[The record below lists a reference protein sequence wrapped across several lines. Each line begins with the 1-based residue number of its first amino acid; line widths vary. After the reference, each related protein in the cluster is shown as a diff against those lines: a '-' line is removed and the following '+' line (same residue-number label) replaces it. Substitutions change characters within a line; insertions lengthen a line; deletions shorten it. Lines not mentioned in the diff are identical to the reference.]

1 MPLWVPPRL
10 GRAVVKPEKR
20 MSLSARQAE
29 SKREREV
36 RLRACATV
44 CESVRACVRA
54 CVRVRARACVCV
66 NVLVLVLGAEGYD
79 TYHSS

>member
-1 MPLWVPPRL
+1 
-10 GRAVVKPEKR
+10 

-36 RLRACATV
+36 RLRACAGV
-44 CESVRACVRA
+44 CERMSACVRA
-54 CVRVRARACVCV
+54 CARACVCV